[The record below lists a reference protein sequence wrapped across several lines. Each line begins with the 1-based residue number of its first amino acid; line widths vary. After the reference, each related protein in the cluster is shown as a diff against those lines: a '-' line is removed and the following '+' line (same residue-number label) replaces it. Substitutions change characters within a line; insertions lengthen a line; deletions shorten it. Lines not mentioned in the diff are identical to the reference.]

1 MKCVAED
8 PRKIDPKIRSRK
20 YIIYMMYFTAIWP
33 PIMNNGKK
41 RKLEFLCTILGCA
54 CSPHKWNNRFLI
66 RWPLAPTF

>member
-1 MKCVAED
+1 VAED

-41 RKLEFLCTILGCA
+41 ENYNFY
-54 CSPHKWNNRFLI
+54 
-66 RWPLAPTF
+66 APF